1 VFNLA
6 TVSIV
11 NKRAPEGVIVA
22 IELLGGVN
30 KFFVPEDFV
39 LIKPN
44 VCGGV
49 PDKIGTFTS
58 IEVISGITSVLKG
71 RVSRIAIGE
80 SDSSM
85 YDADRMLK
93 ENKIIDY
100 SKNDGVDIINLSKG
114 DMEEFLVQDGYVLE
128 SIKVSKIMN
137 KVSKIISAPIAKTH
151 TTTQVTLNLKN
162 MIGLLPQRKKG
173 QLHKTIDAILSDI
186 VKIFPP
192 TLCVVDAIVGLEG
205 FGPFHGEP
213 KRLDLIVA
221 GDNAVATDAVMAK
234 IMGFDPKKIMHLRLA
249 SEAGLGPINL
259 DEIQVLGLTVQEVKT
274 EFKRS
279 MQEPFSRSLARIPGL
294 GHIFVHYG
302 YENAVKSWKKKV
314 KERQIKL

>member
-1 VFNLA
+1 MNLIIVTLDWKVFNLA

-11 NKRAPEGVIVA
+11 EKKAPEGVIEA
-22 IELLGGVN
+22 IKLLGGVD

-49 PDKIGTFTS
+49 PGKVGTFTS

-71 RVSRIAIGE
+71 KVSRIGIGE

-100 SKNDGVDIINLSKG
+100 SKKYGLDVINLSKG
-114 DMEEFLVQDGYVLE
+114 DIEEFPVQDGYVLE

-173 QLHKTIDAILSDI
+173 QLHKMIDPMLSDI
-186 VKIFPP
+186 VKTFPP

-205 FGPFHGEP
+205 FGPFHGDP
-213 KRLDLIVA
+213 IRLDLIVA

-249 SEAGLGPINL
+249 SEAGIGPINL
-259 DEIQVLGLTVQEVKT
+259 AEIQVLGLTVKEVKT
-274 EFKRS
+274 EFKKS
-279 MQEPFSRSLARIPGL
+279 MQEPFSRSLSRIPGL

-302 YENAVKSWKKKV
+302 YENAV
-314 KERQIKL
+314 